1 MEHKQLLLKKG
12 TVYTADSQGKVNKLG
27 KGTTDVRIKNGSIAE
42 LGEQLA
48 STPDDL
54 VIDLSG
60 LTVLPGFTD
69 VHTHLRDFDQSDV
82 EDFGSGAR
90 AAAAGGFT
98 TIVAMANTVPPRDNV
113 ASMKDSLERI
123 RKNACIEI
131 LPAAAVTKKLGGT
144 ELTNMGELADNGA
157 VVFSDDGMPIMNLAV
172 LRRALE
178 YIAVTNSLI
187 ISHAEDKDLSGHGS
201 MNESAQSVRM
211 GLAGV
216 PAASEAAAIA
226 REIEVLRLTGGR
238 LHFTH
243 VSTAPSIALVKRAK
257 ADGLQVTADV
267 TPHHLALKDEDIVSY
282 DANFKMNPPLR
293 SRQDQEALMSA
304 IADGTID
311 AIATDHAPW
320 SAVHKSRPFEHCS
333 LGLIGLETAFPLTY
347 ELLVR
352 SQLITFERLI
362 EMLTVGPAKILNRP
376 FAQIAKGQPANITA
390 VDLNQ
395 RWIFDVNKSWSKSRN
410 SPFHGRELLG
420 KSILT
425 FFKGQVAYRDQQRLK
440 EFAPLPVSGH

>member
-1 MEHKQLLLKKG
+1 
-12 TVYTADSQGKVNKLG
+12 
-27 KGTTDVRIKNGSIAE
+27 
-42 LGEQLA
+42 
-48 STPDDL
+48 
-54 VIDLSG
+54 
-60 LTVLPGFTD
+60 
-69 VHTHLRDFDQSDV
+69 
-82 EDFGSGAR
+82 
-90 AAAAGGFT
+90 
-98 TIVAMANTVPPRDNV
+98 
-113 ASMKDSLERI
+113 
-123 RKNACIEI
+123 
-131 LPAAAVTKKLGGT
+131 
-144 ELTNMGELADNGA
+144 
-157 VVFSDDGMPIMNLAV
+157 
-172 LRRALE
+172 
-178 YIAVTNSLI
+178 
-187 ISHAEDKDLSGHGS
+187 

-211 GLAGV
+211 GLAGI
-216 PAASEAAAIA
+216 PAASEAAAVA
-226 REIEVLRLTGGR
+226 REIEVLRHTGGR

-243 VSTAPSIALVKRAK
+243 VSTAPSVALVQKAK
-257 ADGLQVTADV
+257 ADGLKVTADV
-267 TPHHLALKDEDIVSY
+267 TPHHLALKDEDIVAY

-333 LGLIGLETAFPLTY
+333 LGLIGLETAFPLMY

-352 SQLITFERLI
+352 SQLISFERLI

-376 FAQIAKGQPANITA
+376 FGQIAAGQPANITA

-395 RWIFDVNKSWSKSRN
+395 RWIYDVNKSCSKSRN

-425 FFKGQVAYRDQQRLK
+425 FYKGQVAYRDQQRLK